1 MTSTT
6 MQRGMSLVELLV
18 ALVVALLV
26 SLAAT
31 GGAMVFTASQRQG
44 VGTGGAAISA
54 STALAVLR
62 DDVAAAGLG
71 FFGDSQ
77 FLCSRLNL
85 SVDTTVLLDNAE
97 FTPVEVTAEGS
108 NSRIDVVYATEVSS
122 GTNVLLNAPAAAAS
136 AALRSL
142 LPVNVGQA
150 VLLAPDTP
158 GVAPCTVRTITAN
171 TAATFDKAQLIEYGN
186 QSTARFN
193 RAAFTVNPT
202 YPDKGRVTLLG
213 DLRWSRYRLD
223 GTDLVLQRP
232 LGGADVV
239 LARNVMALRAEY
251 GLADEGKTALAA
263 WQVASGAS
271 WAALDPARLARV
283 RALRVGIVT
292 RSTQPEKPNSAG
304 ECEATPVLPQLF
316 GDDITPDVADWKCYR
331 FRTAVAVVPL
341 RNLVMGTAK

>member
-1 MTSTT
+1 M
-6 MQRGMSLVELLV
+6 M
-18 ALVVALLV
+18 
-26 SLAAT
+26 
-31 GGAMVFTASQRQG
+31 FNASQRQG
-44 VGTGGAAISA
+44 ISSGGAAIGS
-54 STALAVLR
+54 STAMTVLR
-62 DDVAAAGLG
+62 DDLAAAGLG

-85 SVDTTVLLDNAE
+85 SVGTTKLLDDAE
-97 FTPVEVTAEGS
+97 FTPVEVTAEGN
-108 NSRIDVVYATEVSS
+108 NSRIDVVYATEVTS
-122 GTNVLLNAPAAAAS
+122 GTNVLLDAPSEAGS

-142 LPVNVGQA
+142 LPVNAGQA
-150 VLLAPDTP
+150 VLLAPETP
-158 GVAPCTVRTITAN
+158 GASPCTVRTVTAN

-186 QSTARFN
+186 DGSAKFN
-193 RAAFTVNPT
+193 RAAFAVTPL

-223 GTDLVLQRP
+223 GTNLVLQRP
-232 LGGADVV
+232 LGGDDVV

-271 WAALDPARLARV
+271 WASLDPARLARV

-292 RSTQPEKPNSAG
+292 RGAQPEKPNNAG

-316 GDDITPDVADWKCYR
+316 GDDIAPDVADWKCYR
-331 FRTAVAVVPL
+331 FRTAVVVVPL
-341 RNLVMGTAK
+341 RNLVLGTAK